1 MDAVDYAVR
10 AAGAWFLGF
19 APFAEI
25 YVAVPVARASG
36 LDPASVVLW
45 TVAGNY
51 APVPLIHLLYERL
64 VAIPRVGRWFG
75 RLVSERFAARIERQ
89 GTWIVLLV
97 TPWVSV
103 WAVAVTGKVVRL
115 RRRALF
121 GATLL
126 SIALY
131 AVALVALIEAGLQLG
146 GA

>member
-1 MDAVDYAVR
+1 MGALDYAAR
-10 AAGAWFLGF
+10 AAGAWLLGF

-25 YVAVPVARASG
+25 YVAVPVALATG
-36 LDPASVVLW
+36 LDPASVVVW

-75 RLVSERFAARIERQ
+75 RLVSERFAARIERH
-89 GTWIVLLV
+89 GMWIVLIV
-97 TPWVSV
+97 TPWVGV
-103 WAVAVTGKVVRL
+103 WAVAVTAKVVRL

-126 SIALY
+126 SIVLY
-131 AVALVALIEAGLQLG
+131 AVALVVLIELGLQLG
-146 GA
+146 SA